1 MVTEIKIGSLIMK
14 NPVTTGSGTFGYGEE
29 ISEFY
34 NLNELGAVTVKG
46 TSLLPR
52 EGNPYQRTCE
62 TPSGVLNAIGL
73 QNPGFEKVKSEKI
86 PFLKKQNVPI
96 ILNIIGSSLEEY
108 VELAE
113 KSNEL
118 HIDAIEI
125 NVSCPN
131 VKAGCMAF
139 GTSREGI
146 EAVVKGVKA
155 KTDKTVITKLS
166 PNVTN
171 IGEMAMAAEGAGS
184 DAVSLV
190 NTFLGTAIN
199 ARKGSFVLA
208 NKTGGLSGPC
218 IKPIALRM
226 VCDVYKAVKIPI
238 IGQGGIMTGED
249 AMEFIM
255 AGATAVSVGTG
266 NLVNPM
272 CAYNVVKE
280 IEEFMREE
288 NIDNINDVIGCVNN
302 K

>member
-1 MVTEIKIGSLIMK
+1 MVTEVKIGSLIMK
-14 NPVTTGSGTFGYGEE
+14 NPVTTGSGTFGFGEE

-34 NLNELGAVTVKG
+34 HLSDLGAVTVKG
-46 TSLLPR
+46 TSLLPK

-62 TPSGVLNAIGL
+62 TPSGILNAIGL
-73 QNPGFEKVKSEKI
+73 QNPGFEKVAKEKI

-108 VELAE
+108 TELAE
-113 KSNEL
+113 KCNNL
-118 HIDAIEI
+118 DIDAVEI

-139 GTSREGI
+139 GTSTQGI
-146 EAVVKGVKA
+146 EAVVKGVKS

-166 PNVTN
+166 PNVTD
-171 IGEMAMAAEGAGS
+171 IAEMALAAEGAGS

-190 NTFLGTAIN
+190 NTFMGCAID
-199 ARKGSFVLA
+199 ARKRKFVLA

-226 VCDVYKAVKIPI
+226 VWQVAKAVKIPI

-249 AMEFIM
+249 AIEFIM

-272 CAYNVVKE
+272 CAYNVVRE
-280 IEEFMREE
+280 IENFMREE
-288 NIDNINDVIGCVNN
+288 NIDNINDIRGILE
-302 K
+302 

>member
-1 MVTEIKIGSLIMK
+1 MVTEVKIGSLIMK

-34 NLNELGAVTVKG
+34 PLSKLGAVTVKG
-46 TSLLPR
+46 TSLVPR
-52 EGNPYQRTCE
+52 PGNPYQRTCE
-62 TPSGVLNAIGL
+62 TPSGILNAIGL
-73 QNPGFEKVKSEKI
+73 QNPGFEKVKNEKI
-86 PFLKKQNVPI
+86 PFLRNQNVPI

-108 VELAE
+108 VELAR
-113 KSNEL
+113 KSDDL
-118 HIDAIEI
+118 DIDAIEI

-146 EAVVKGVKA
+146 EAVVGGVRQVTK
-155 KTDKTVITKLS
+155 KPVITKLS

-184 DAVSLV
+184 DGVSLV

-199 ARKGSFVLA
+199 PRKRSFVLA

-226 VCDVYKAVKIPI
+226 VCDVFKAVKIPI

-255 AGATAVSVGTG
+255 AGATVVSVGTG

-272 CAYNVVKE
+272 CAYNVVNE
-280 IEEFMREE
+280 IEKFMEE
-288 NIDNINDVIGCVNN
+288 EHIDDINEVIGCVNI
-302 K
+302 

>member
-1 MVTEIKIGSLIMK
+1 MVTEVKIGSLVMK
-14 NPVTTGSGTFGYGEE
+14 NPVTVGSGTFSYGEE

-34 NLNELGAVTVKG
+34 PLSVLGAVTVKG

-62 TPSGVLNAIGL
+62 TASGVLNAIGL
-73 QNPGFEKVKSEKI
+73 QNPGFETVAKEKI
-86 PFLKKQNVPI
+86 PFLRKQNVPI
-96 ILNIIGSSLEEY
+96 ILNIIGSSLDDY
-108 VELAE
+108 TALAE
-113 KSNEL
+113 KCNETD
-118 HIDAIEI
+118 IDAIEI

-139 GTSREGI
+139 GTSREGV
-146 EAVVKGVKA
+146 ETVVKGVRE
-155 KTDKTVITKLS
+155 KTDKTLITKLS
-166 PNVTN
+166 PNVTD
-171 IGEMAMAAEGAGS
+171 ISEMAKAAEAAGS

-190 NTFLGTAIN
+190 NTFMGCAIN
-199 ARKGSFVLA
+199 ARERKFVLA

-226 VCDVYKAVKIPI
+226 VWQVYHAVKIPI
-238 IGQGGIMTGED
+238 IGQGGIMSGED

-266 NLVNPM
+266 NLANPM
-272 CAYNVVKE
+272 CAYNVVRE

-288 NIDNINDVIGCVNN
+288 NIENINDVIGIID
-302 K
+302 

>member
-1 MVTEIKIGSLIMK
+1 MVTEVKIGSLVMK

-34 NLNELGAVTVKG
+34 PLSELGAVTVKG

-62 TPSGVLNAIGL
+62 TVGGVLNAIGL
-73 QNPGFEKVKSEKI
+73 QNPGFDKVAEEKI
-86 PFLKKQNVPI
+86 PFLRKQNVPI

-108 VELAE
+108 EELAQ
-113 KSNEL
+113 KCNGL
-118 HIDAIEI
+118 DIDAVEI

-139 GTSREGI
+139 GTSKEGI
-146 EAVVKGVKA
+146 EAVVGRVKNKYKG
-155 KTDKTVITKLS
+155 TVITKLS
-166 PNVTN
+166 PNVTD
-171 IGEMAMAAEGAGS
+171 IAEMALAAEGAGS

-190 NTFLGTAIN
+190 NTFMGCAIDP
-199 ARKGSFVLA
+199 RKRKFVLA

-226 VCDVYKAVKIPI
+226 VWQTAKAVKIPI

-249 AMEFIM
+249 AIEFIM

-272 CAYNVVKE
+272 CALNVVRG
-280 IEEFMREE
+280 IEKFMKEE
-288 NIDNINDVIGCVNN
+288 NIDNINDII
-302 K
+302 KIID

>member
-1 MVTEIKIGSLIMK
+1 MVTEVKIGSLIMK

-34 NLNELGAVTVKG
+34 PLSKLGAVTVKG

-62 TPSGVLNAIGL
+62 IASGIINAIGL
-73 QNPGFEKVKSEKI
+73 QNPGFEKVKEEKI

-96 ILNIIGSSLEEY
+96 ILNVIGSSLEEY
-108 VELAE
+108 IELAE
-113 KSNEL
+113 KCNDID
-118 HIDAIEI
+118 IDAIEL

-139 GTSREGI
+139 GTSEAGI
-146 EAVVKGVKA
+146 EAVVKGVREKY
-155 KTDKTVITKLS
+155 KGVIITKLS
-166 PNVTN
+166 PNVTD
-171 IGEMAMAAEGAGS
+171 IASMAQAAEGAGS

-190 NTFLGTAIN
+190 NTFMGTVIDAKK
-199 ARKGSFVLA
+199 RCFVLA
-208 NKTGGLSGPC
+208 NKTGGVSGPC

-226 VCDVYKAVKIPI
+226 VYQVHKSVKIPI

-272 CAYNVVKE
+272 CAYNVVRE
-280 IEEFMREE
+280 IEEFMIDQK
-288 NIDNINDVIGCVNN
+288 IDNIKDVIGCVE
-302 K
+302 

>member
-1 MVTEIKIGSLIMK
+1 MVTEVRIGSLVMK

-34 NLNELGAVTVKG
+34 PLNVLGAVTVKG

-73 QNPGFEKVKSEKI
+73 QNPGFEVVKDVKI

-96 ILNIIGSSLEEY
+96 IINIIGSTVEEY
-108 VELAE
+108 EELAE
-113 KSNEL
+113 RFDSL
-118 HIDAIEI
+118 PVDAIEI

-139 GTSREGI
+139 GTTVEGI
-146 EAVVKGVKA
+146 NSVVTSVRK
-155 KTDKTVITKLS
+155 KTTKPIITKLS
-166 PNVTN
+166 PNVTS
-171 IGEMAMAAEGAGS
+171 ISEMAIAAESAGS

-190 NTFLGTAIN
+190 NTFLGTVIDAKKR
-199 ARKGSFVLA
+199 AFVLA

-226 VCDVYKAVKIPI
+226 VWEVYKAVKIPI
-238 IGQGGIMTGED
+238 IGQGGIVTGED
-249 AMEFIM
+249 AIEFIM

-272 CAYNVVKE
+272 CAYNVVRE
-280 IEEFMREE
+280 VEEFMAAEG
-288 NIDNINDVIGCVNN
+288 IDNINDIIGCV

>member
-1 MVTEIKIGSLIMK
+1 MVTEVRIGSLVMK

-34 NLNELGAVTVKG
+34 PLNVLGAVTVKG

-73 QNPGFEKVKSEKI
+73 QNPGFEVVKDVKI

-96 ILNIIGSSLEEY
+96 IINIIGSTVEEY
-108 VELAE
+108 EELAE
-113 KSNEL
+113 RFDSL
-118 HIDAIEI
+118 PVDAIEI

-139 GTSREGI
+139 GTNVEGI
-146 EAVVKGVKA
+146 NSVVTSVRK
-155 KTDKTVITKLS
+155 KTKKPIITKLS
-166 PNVTN
+166 PNVTS
-171 IGEMAMAAEGAGS
+171 ISEMAIAAESAGS

-190 NTFLGTAIN
+190 NTFLGTVIDAKKR
-199 ARKGSFVLA
+199 AFVLA

-226 VCDVYKAVKIPI
+226 VWEVYKAVKIPI

-249 AMEFIM
+249 AIEFIM
-255 AGATAVSVGTG
+255 AGATVVSVGTG

-280 IEEFMREE
+280 IEEFMSIEGIE
-288 NIDNINDVIGCVNN
+288 NINDIIGCVS
-302 K
+302 

>member
-1 MVTEIKIGSLIMK
+1 MVTEVKIGSLIMK

-29 ISEFY
+29 IREFY
-34 NLNELGAVTVKG
+34 DLSHLGAVTVKG

-62 TPSGVLNAIGL
+62 TPSGILNAIGL
-73 QNPGFEKVKSEKI
+73 QNPGFEKVAKEKI

-108 VELAE
+108 TELAE
-113 KSNEL
+113 KCNNL
-118 HIDAIEI
+118 DIDAVEI

-139 GTSREGI
+139 GTSTQGI
-146 EAVVKGVKA
+146 ESVVKGVKS
-155 KTDKTVITKLS
+155 KTNKTVITKLS
-166 PNVTN
+166 PNVTD
-171 IGEMAMAAEGAGS
+171 IAEMALAAESAGS

-190 NTFLGTAIN
+190 NTFMGCAID
-199 ARKGSFVLA
+199 ARKRKFVLA

-226 VCDVYKAVKIPI
+226 VWQVAKAVKIPI

-249 AMEFIM
+249 AIEFIM

-272 CAYNVVKE
+272 CAYNVVRE
-280 IEEFMREE
+280 IENFMREE
-288 NIDNINDVIGCVNN
+288 KIEDINEIRGVLE
-302 K
+302 

>member
-1 MVTEIKIGSLIMK
+1 MVTEVKIGSLVMK

-34 NLNELGAVTVKG
+34 DLSQLGAVTVKG

-52 EGNPYQRTCE
+52 DGNPYPRTCE
-62 TPSGVLNAIGL
+62 TPAGVLNAIGL
-73 QNPGFEKVKSEKI
+73 QNPGFDTVAKEKI
-86 PFLKKQNVPI
+86 PFLKKQNVPV

-108 VELAE
+108 EELAE
-113 KSNEL
+113 KCNSID
-118 HIDAIEI
+118 IDAIEI

-139 GTSREGI
+139 GTSTQGI
-146 EAVVKGVKA
+146 EAVVRGVRKR
-155 KTDKTVITKLS
+155 TDKTVITKLS
-166 PNVTN
+166 PNVTD
-171 IGEMAMAAEGAGS
+171 IAQMAQAAEGAGS

-190 NTFLGTAIN
+190 NTFMGCAID
-199 ARKGSFVLA
+199 AKKRKFVLA

-226 VCDVYKAVKIPI
+226 VWQVYKAVKIPI

-249 AMEFIM
+249 AVEFIM

-272 CAYNVVKE
+272 CALNVSRE
-280 IEEFMREE
+280 IEAFMKEYKIE
-288 NIDNINDVIGCVNN
+288 NINDVRGIAE
-302 K
+302 